1 MKMLRQ
7 STAVTVKVGPFLSTT
22 DAATAQ
28 TALTIAQAD
37 VILFLNNGAGAQ
49 KHSATS
55 ATHDTQGVYGVPLD
69 TTDTGTLGPLKL
81 LINKSSALPVWD
93 DWMVVQSNV
102 YDSLVSATGNLN
114 TNVFAIGG
122 VVQNQSNFAA
132 ATSVMQTGTVD
143 NTAFTPTTT
152 ELETSSITT
161 AAANHWVGRNIIFTS
176 GTLQGQATVINA
188 YSLSGGGRG
197 HFTYTA
203 LTSAPA
209 NGMTFVIV

>member
-1 MKMLRQ
+1 MKLMRQ
-7 STAVTVKVGPFLSTT
+7 STAVTVKVGPFLATT
-22 DAATAQ
+22 DGATAS

-37 VILFLNNGAGAQ
+37 VILFQNNGAGAQ

-81 LINKSSALPVWD
+81 LVNKSSAFPVWD
-93 DWMVVQSNV
+93 EWTVVPANV
-102 YDSLVSATGNLN
+102 YDSFVAGTGDLN
-114 TNVFAIGG
+114 VNTHSIGG
-122 VVQNQSNFAA
+122 VTANATNFAA
-132 ATSVMQTGTVD
+132 STSTMQTGTVD

-176 GTLQGQATVINA
+176 GLLTGQATVINA
-188 YSLSGGGRG
+188 YVLSGGGRG

-209 NGMTFVIV
+209 NGVTFVIV

>member
-1 MKMLRQ
+1 MKLLRQ
-7 STAVTVKVGPFLSTT
+7 STAVTPKVGPFLSTT
-22 DAATAQ
+22 DGATAS

-37 VILFLNNGAGAQ
+37 CILFLNQGAGAQ

-55 ATHDTQGVYGVPLD
+55 ATHDTQGVYGVPFD
-69 TTDTGTLGPLKL
+69 TTDTGTLGHLKL
-81 LINKSSALPVWD
+81 VINKSGAFPVWD
-93 DWMVVQSNV
+93 EWVVVQSNV
-102 YDSLVSATGNLN
+102 YDSLVSATGQLN
-114 TNVFAIGG
+114 VNVYQIGG
-122 VVQNQSNFAA
+122 VTQNQANFTA
-132 ATSVMQTGTVD
+132 ATSTMQTGTVD

-176 GTLQGQATVINA
+176 GLLQGQATTINA
-188 YSLSGGGRG
+188 YVLSGGGRG

-209 NGMTFVIV
+209 NGVTFVIV